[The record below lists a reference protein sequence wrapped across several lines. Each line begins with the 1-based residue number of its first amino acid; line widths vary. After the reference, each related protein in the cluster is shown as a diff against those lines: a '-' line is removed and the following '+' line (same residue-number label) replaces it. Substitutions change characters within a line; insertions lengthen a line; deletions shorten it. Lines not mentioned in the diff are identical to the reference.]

1 MFALLPRV
9 TAEAA
14 GILLPITPLTN
25 DPGCS
30 YQEGSV
36 SARRH
41 PAASTS
47 FSDRWGPFSFLRLLG
62 LGKEDGGVMAQS
74 FPLKELPK
82 KYILKD

>member
-36 SARRH
+36 SAH
-41 PAASTS
+41 LCC
-47 FSDRWGPFSFLRLLG
+47 FHLFLR
-62 LGKEDGGVMAQS
+62 
-74 FPLKELPK
+74 
-82 KYILKD
+82 